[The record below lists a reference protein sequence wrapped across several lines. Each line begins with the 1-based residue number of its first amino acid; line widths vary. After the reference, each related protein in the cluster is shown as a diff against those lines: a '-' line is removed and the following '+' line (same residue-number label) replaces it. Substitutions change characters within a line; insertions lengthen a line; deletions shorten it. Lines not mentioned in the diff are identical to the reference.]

1 MELLFKEEV
10 FAIIGCCIEVW
21 RILGFGF
28 SEIIYKDAMEI
39 EFAENQLPYLRE
51 NELCVHY
58 KEKILRRKFKSDF
71 TVFDKIIVEVKSGVD
86 GINSEVI
93 SQTLNYLKVSGYQVG
108 LIVNFGKRKMEYKRL
123 VM

>member
-51 NELCVHY
+51 NELCVRY

-93 SQTLNYLKVSGYQVG
+93 SQTLNYFKVSGYQVG